1 MYWGGEVF
9 AECFM
14 SGFSSVP
21 DMGLESLRLS
31 ELFLMQVKF
40 LVFPS
45 ARFKMEFNLETQGK
59 N

>member
-1 MYWGGEVF
+1 MGDGEVF
-9 AECFM
+9 AECFP
-14 SGFSSVP
+14 SGISSVP
-21 DMGLESLRLS
+21 AMGLKSLRLS

-59 N
+59 Y